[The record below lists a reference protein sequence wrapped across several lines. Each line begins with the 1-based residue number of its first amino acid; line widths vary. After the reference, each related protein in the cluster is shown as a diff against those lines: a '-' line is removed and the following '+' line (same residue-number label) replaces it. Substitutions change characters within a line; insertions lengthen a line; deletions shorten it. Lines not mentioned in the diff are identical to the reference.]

1 MTPVFRCPSMTLKVS
16 LLAAG
21 DTTLSFDY
29 LLTGRLSETFLEF
42 TSSLELAMIISTFIL
57 RRSHDTFV
65 LLFLLDMM
73 AFYNPIFNHT
83 IFTGSAGTVLPVR
96 KA

>member
-1 MTPVFRCPSMTLKVS
+1 
-16 LLAAG
+16 
-21 DTTLSFDY
+21 
-29 LLTGRLSETFLEF
+29 
-42 TSSLELAMIISTFIL
+42 MIISTFIL

-83 IFTGSAGTVLPVR
+83 IFTGSAGTVLPVC
-96 KA
+96 KAWKDRDITTFHQQRFPRSNNIYMWKKIRSNISAKIGNP